1 MSKFGFGLE
10 SISADDIGKLAAK
23 GAGLGA
29 IRAILSE
36 TLLAL
41 ILLMFIVQS
50 RSGLFGMVGEQAWG
64 CGSRPVTGNLE
75 ENHCLFQY
83 QCTYEFRDRAA
94 HFSCAVSVRCQVRGH
109 LGAAYLLLNFI
120 PIVGLLIAVLVVVI
134 LYIVTVGLSAKMG
147 WLLLALMAECACQL
161 YFLFSFLSL

>member
-10 SISADDIGKLAAK
+10 NISADDIGKLAAK

-41 ILLMFIVQS
+41 ILLMFIAQS

-64 CGSRPVTGNLE
+64 WGSRPVTGNLE

-83 QCTYEFRDRAA
+83 QCTYEFRDR
-94 HFSCAVSVRCQVRGH
+94 
-109 LGAAYLLLNFI
+109 
-120 PIVGLLIAVLVVVI
+120 
-134 LYIVTVGLSAKMG
+134 SA
-147 WLLLALMAECACQL
+147 
-161 YFLFSFLSL
+161 SL